1 MQIEMSGEPFLSK
14 RAARAKAVRYE
25 NQDYVK
31 KHIMNGQESCEVGQ
45 SAKGVWL
52 RAHGDES

>member
-31 KHIMNGQESCEVGQ
+31 KHIMGKKVVKLGSLQREFG
-45 SAKGVWL
+45 
-52 RAHGDES
+52 